1 MSAAVRSLTALT
13 TDPGP
18 APLPGGSAA
27 APDPTKFRQAV
38 QRVKAPHS
46 GPQEP
51 ASGRP
56 ANIRSGNPATQR
68 SLVGKAGF
76 TVDVAKPPV
85 GTMPKSVAG
94 KTEKSKGANEG
105 ANTGQIPTS
114 TAPSV
119 PSSPLWA
126 PVQPQPV
133 QVASDAAKQQTT
145 ALTSN
150 RGQHAHGQDRGQ
162 KTSAD
167 GLMTLAMAH
176 QSATAEPGLVAHAS
190 QGVENKTLYNV
201 YNSGYISSALPAS
214 VEPSTPKTVEKSTAS
229 AATDSASA
237 AAGSAV
243 MESIGKPSPEPIH
256 GRGSRQ
262 VASGSPAEPSV
273 AAVALSDVK
282 TTATTWRADSVASNI
297 RGKADTSTHAA
308 STTAHDPV
316 RSVAIAAVAMGTD
329 AALPVVPPLGGMVS
343 QAPSGIHGPTTASPS
358 ERSASSAPVLN
369 LGSPGWQ
376 QVVAHQVSNAMHGQ
390 SMSLQTNPLHLGP
403 IHIQV
408 QRGGP
413 EGPAALQV
421 NIQASQ
427 PETVQLL
434 QQSVPQLAQQMTAA
448 QPGAAPV
455 ITITPSFQGSDGGG
469 FSQQHGDGR
478 QGQEKPVPRGQKA
491 MDQIRSGTDAGSATA
506 SPSSRFESWI

>member
-262 VASGSPAEPSV
+262 VEPGLPAESSG
-273 AAVALSDVK
+273 AAALSDVK

-297 RGKADTSTHAA
+297 RGGVDTSTHAA
-308 STTAHDPV
+308 STTAHGPM
-316 RSVAIAAVAMGTD
+316 RSGAIAAVATGTD
-329 AALPVVPPLGGMVS
+329 AALPVVPPLGEMIS
-343 QAPSGIHGPTTASPS
+343 QATSGVQGAMTASPS
-358 ERSASSAPVLN
+358 EGPASSAPVLD

-376 QVVAHQVSNAMHGQ
+376 QVVAHQVSSATHGQ
-390 SMSLQTNPLHLGP
+390 SISLQTNPIHLGP

-408 QRGGP
+408 QRGGA

-434 QQSVPQLAQQMTAA
+434 QQSAPQLAQQMTAA

-455 ITITPSFQGSDGGG
+455 ITITPSFQGAVGGG
-469 FSQQHGDGR
+469 LSQQHGDGR
-478 QGQEKPVPRGQKA
+478 QAPEKPVPRGQKA
-491 MDQIRSGTDAGSATA
+491 MDQIRSGMDSGGATT